1 MTSTPMPNS
10 STHVPF
16 KNVSRNRSNIG
27 WKNCISID
35 RNPRQVQCKFN
46 QKIVSGGVYWLKHHL
61 VGTQKDV
68 LACLKVIDEV
78 NKQIWDIVVD
88 LQQNLV
94 NKSTI
99 NQEEENVEVGAKRN
113 VNKATNNTKNI
124 SRREESTHKLI
135 SMSCLRRD

>member
-1 MTSTPMPNS
+1 MKLREIR
-10 STHVPF
+10 VR
-16 KNVSRNRSNIG
+16 KV
-27 WKNCISID
+27 
-35 RNPRQVQCKFN
+35 
-46 QKIVSGGVYWLKHHL
+46 L
-61 VGTQKDV
+61 TQKDLSERSGV
-68 LACLKVIDEV
+68 AAVTIAAIERGIQLPSLRTSRKLAEALDVEPTVIDEV